1 MEKWIL
7 LIVTVFLLIF
17 LEWMREIRTY
27 KITRYKVSSKK
38 LNGIKRERKIIFLS
52 DLHNYCYGKNNE
64 KLINTIKR
72 EQPDYIL
79 VAGDM
84 VVGKPGVSTKV
95 AEDLMV
101 QLPAICPVY
110 YANGNH
116 EQRMQEFPSIYGD
129 SFEQYKNI
137 VENAGVQWLSNKK
150 ISEIWDGVP
159 VEIYGLELP
168 NKKYKKF
175 MTHSFLD
182 KDVTEALGDANKEV
196 YDILIAHNPVFADSY
211 LDWGADLVLS
221 GHFHGGVVRLP
232 IIGGVITPMFSIF
245 PKYSG
250 EMTKV
255 DDATVVVSKG
265 LGLHTIK
272 VRLFNPAEVVVMH
285 INGTEE

>member
-64 KLINTIKR
+64 KLIKTIKR

-95 AEDLMV
+95 AEALMV

-116 EQRMQEFPSIYGD
+116 EQRMQEFPSIYGE
-129 SFEQYKNI
+129 SYEQYKNI
-137 VENAGVQWLSNKK
+137 VEKAGVHWLSNKK
-150 ISEIWDGVP
+150 VSEDWDGIP
-159 VEIYGLELP
+159 VEIYGLEIP

-175 MTHSFLD
+175 MTHSFSD
-182 KDVTEALGDANKEV
+182 KDVTEALGNANKEV
-196 YDILIAHNPVFADSY
+196 YDILIAHNPVFVDSY

-232 IIGGVITPMFSIF
+232 VIGGIVTPMFSFF

>member
-150 ISEIWDGVP
+150 ISKIWDGVP

-196 YDILIAHNPVFADSY
+196 YDILIAHNPVFVDSY